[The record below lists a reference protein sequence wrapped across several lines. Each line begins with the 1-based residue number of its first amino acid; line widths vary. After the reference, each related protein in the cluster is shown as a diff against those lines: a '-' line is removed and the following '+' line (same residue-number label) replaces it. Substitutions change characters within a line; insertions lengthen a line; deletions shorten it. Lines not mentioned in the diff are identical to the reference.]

1 MKCWRC
7 DGSGSINIESENG
20 IGWVARICPVCHGKG
35 VQRIA
40 KSDVV
45 LLIAVQNGFCNEYTA
60 QVIGELKKFLD
71 DFGFEKVIATKY
83 INYKGSIF
91 EKNLEYSGLQS
102 HEEQKLVPEIQ
113 PYVTSIY
120 LQDKY
125 NCVSDDF
132 MEQIRILN
140 HGKLPERVL
149 IAGFDTEACV
159 LSAAISLFDRGIKPY
174 ILVDFIAS
182 SEGVDN
188 HLCGLRTAE
197 TLFGIDSLLKLG

>member
-1 MKCWRC
+1 M
-7 DGSGSINIESENG
+7 
-20 IGWVARICPVCHGKG
+20 
-35 VQRIA
+35 
-40 KSDVV
+40 
-45 LLIAVQNGFCNEYTA
+45 
-60 QVIGELKKFLD
+60 
-71 DFGFEKVIATKY
+71 
-83 INYKGSIF
+83 
-91 EKNLEYSGLQS
+91 EYSGLQS
-102 HEEQKLVPEIQ
+102 HEEQNLVPEVQ
-113 PYVTSIY
+113 PYVKAIY

-132 MEQIRILN
+132 MEQIWILN
-140 HGKLPERVL
+140 HGKLQERVL